1 MNLLMNDGAV
11 KNFVELARKDE
22 ESILKAQPQEIV
34 RERVENGDK
43 QNYAQ
48 YLTNRMRRLQ
58 GKLK

>member
-1 MNLLMNDGAV
+1 MNDGAV